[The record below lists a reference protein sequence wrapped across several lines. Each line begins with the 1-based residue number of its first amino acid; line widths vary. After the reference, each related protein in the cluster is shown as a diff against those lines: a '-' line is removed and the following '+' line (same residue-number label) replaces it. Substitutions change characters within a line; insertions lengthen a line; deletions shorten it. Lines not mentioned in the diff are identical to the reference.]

1 MYKLYSKHNLFFRCR
16 NDTELQQT
24 LEVGK
29 QNLFGTKQIKVP
41 TPHFVVFY
49 NGKAERPE
57 REIMRLSSAYER
69 STDTP
74 ELELVCSVYNINPG
88 SNRDFMAKTTTLREY
103 MIFVEKVRALHNE
116 DYSMENALDTAIN
129 ECIEEG
135 ILSDF
140 FKRRKNEVME
150 VAILDFTYEKQL
162 ELEILAARE
171 DAREEGLEEG
181 LEEGRKKGRK
191 EGRAEGRAEG
201 REEGRAEAIK
211 EMAERMYEQK
221 ISIDRISEI
230 THLSLQEV
238 DEIINSKR
246 NG

>member
-1 MYKLYSKHNLFFRCR
+1 MFFRCR

-57 REIMRLSSAYER
+57 REIMRLSSAFER

-162 ELEILAARE
+162 ELEILAAR
-171 DAREEGLEEG
+171 
-181 LEEGRKKGRK
+181 
-191 EGRAEGRAEG
+191 
-201 REEGRAEAIK
+201 
-211 EMAERMYEQK
+211 
-221 ISIDRISEI
+221 
-230 THLSLQEV
+230 
-238 DEIINSKR
+238 
-246 NG
+246 